1 MGKGAMAV
9 VGAGGFVGRAVVSCL
24 AARAMPAV
32 TFTRQSPVL
41 DERGDLAPQLADCHA
56 VSWLAT
62 VITPHLAAAEP
73 ERVTREVTAF
83 QAFLSAVEKLPEPP
97 RVVLASSGGTI
108 YDPDTSPPYREH
120 SPTRPRSEYGRA
132 KLRLEDML
140 RRSPVPGVILRI
152 ANAYGPGQ
160 PVAAGQ
166 AVLAHW
172 MHAICQGRPITVF
185 GSLDTARDYVYIDD
199 IAQAFIAAAT
209 HPGLLPEVV
218 NIASGEPVRLGTLLD
233 ILAELAGSGIEVRHE
248 PARSFDIPRN
258 WLAVDLARETFG
270 WQPTTRLYDG
280 IAAAWADARTR
291 ASGRPTTDDHTV
303 IIGSES

>member
-1 MGKGAMAV
+1 MARSAVAV
-9 VGAGGFVGRAVVSCL
+9 VGAGGFLGRAVVSCL
-24 AARAMPAV
+24 AARGVPAV

-41 DERGDLAPQLADCHA
+41 DRRGDLAPQLADCYA

-62 VITPHLAAAEP
+62 VITPHLAATQP
-73 ERVTREVTAF
+73 ERVTNEVATF
-83 QAFLSAVEKLPEPP
+83 QAFLSEVEKLPEPP

-108 YDPDTSPPYREH
+108 YDPSTPPPYREQ
-120 SPTRPRSEYGRA
+120 SPTRPHSEYGRA

-140 RRSPVPGVILRI
+140 RASTVPGIILRV

-199 IAQAFIAAAT
+199 IAQAFVAAAT
-209 HPGLLPEVV
+209 HPGPLPEVV
-218 NIASGEPVRLGTLLD
+218 NVASGEPTRLGTLLD
-233 ILAELAGSGIEVRHE
+233 ILTELACEDIEVRHE
-248 PARSFDIPRN
+248 PARSFDVART
-258 WLAVDLARETFG
+258 WLAVELARDAFG
-270 WQPTTRLYDG
+270 WQPTTGLPDG
-280 IAAAWADARTR
+280 IATAWADARGR
-291 ASGRPTTDDHTV
+291 ANGRSPHAAGV
-303 IIGSES
+303 KIEGSTS